1 MLRRLLFPAAVFAAT
16 VCWMALQKPLFLLFY
31 HARAASASAADWWA
45 VVRHGLSLDCTVAG
59 YVASLP
65 ALAVLASWW
74 LPASWTGALRRA
86 LRCWLALASVVT
98 AAIFAVDLG
107 LYGYWGFRLDGSVLV
122 YLSDPKEALA
132 SVTWGEALRQL
143 AIFALCGGGMIATL
157 LPLARLFRA
166 GGGEKPLRLRA
177 GGSLLSLL
185 ACGLLFLA
193 IRGGVTVAVAN
204 VSKVYFSKDMFLNHA
219 AVNPV
224 FSFLSSVGDRREYAE
239 AYPFFGEERRRELF
253 DDVRGN
259 RPGADDGTPSLLRTQ
274 RPDVVLVLLESF
286 GRTIMDDTV
295 GGRPV
300 MPNMQRLKREG
311 VWFEN
316 FFANSYRTDRGEVA
330 VLCGF
335 PAQTTM
341 SLMKLPRKNASL
353 PSLARSLG
361 REGYRSLFV
370 YGGDLNFTD
379 QASFMYATGWERL
392 LWQKQMRLDAPTS
405 KWGYADDVVADL
417 FADEVEALGR
427 AEEPFLAGWLTLS
440 SHEPFDVPCD
450 AFDDRLLNA
459 MAFTDAQVGRLIE
472 RLKASPVW
480 DDLLVVLV
488 ADHAYPYPEG
498 LSYNEPLRH
507 RIPMLWLGG
516 AVAAPAEVETYA
528 SQIDLCATLLAQL
541 GISHGE
547 FDYSKNIFGSEPPR
561 RFGYWC
567 FSDGFGFIDEAGET
581 VYDHTSGRVVRS
593 CGEGSEERL
602 DRGKA
607 LLQTTYEDIGRR

>member
-1 MLRRLLFPAAVFAAT
+1 MLRRLSFPAAVFAVT
-16 VCWMALQKPLFLLFY
+16 VCWMALQKPVFLLFY
-31 HARAASASAADWWA
+31 HARAFQASAADWWA
-45 VVRHGLSLDCTVAG
+45 VVRHGLWLDSTVAG
-59 YVASLP
+59 YVAALP

-74 LPASWTGALRRA
+74 MPASWGRTMRKL
-86 LRCWLALASVVT
+86 LRCWLILAAVAT

-107 LYGYWGFRLDGSVLV
+107 LYGYWGFRLDGSVLI
-122 YLSDPKEALA
+122 YLATPSEAMA

-143 AIFALCGGGMIATL
+143 AIFALYAAAMIASYLPLVRLFGTGGGL
-157 LPLARLFRA
+157 S
-166 GGGEKPLRLRA
+166 LRGRA
-177 GGSLLSLL
+177 GGSLLAL
-185 ACGLLFLA
+185 ALCGALFVA
-193 IRGGVTVAVAN
+193 IRGGFTVAVAN

-224 FSFLSSVGDRREYAE
+224 FSFLSSVGERREYAE
-239 AYPFFGEERRRELF
+239 AYPFFGEERCRELF
-253 DDVRGN
+253 DGLRGN
-259 RPGADDGTPSLLRTQ
+259 RSGADDGTPSLLCTQ

-286 GRTIMDDTV
+286 GRTIVDDTV

-300 MPNMQRLKREG
+300 MPNMQRLRREG

-341 SLMKLPRKNASL
+341 SIMKLPRKNASL

-417 FADEVEALGR
+417 FADEVEALSR

-440 SHEPFDVPCD
+440 SHEPFDVPFA

-459 MAFTDAQVGRLIE
+459 MAFTDAQIGRLID
-472 RLKASPVW
+472 RLKASPAW
-480 DDLLVVLV
+480 ENLLVVLV

-516 AVAAPAEVETYA
+516 AVARPAEVDTYA

-541 GISHGE
+541 GISHEE
-547 FDYSKNIFGSEPPR
+547 FDYSKNIFGSEPPH

-567 FSDGFGFIDEAGET
+567 FSDGFGFIDAEGET

-593 CGEGSEERL
+593 SGAGCQERL

>member
-1 MLRRLLFPAAVFAAT
+1 MLRRLSFPAAVFAVT
-16 VCWMALQKPLFLLFY
+16 VCWMALQKPVFLLFY
-31 HARAASASAADWWA
+31 HARAFQASAADWWA
-45 VVRHGLSLDCTVAG
+45 VVRHGLWLDSTVAG
-59 YVASLP
+59 YVAALP

-74 LPASWTGALRRA
+74 MPASWGRTMRRL
-86 LRCWLALASVVT
+86 LRCWLILAAVAT

-107 LYGYWGFRLDGSVLV
+107 LYGYWGFRLDGSVLI
-122 YLSDPKEALA
+122 YLATPSEALA

-143 AIFALCGGGMIATL
+143 AIFALYAAAMIASYLPLVRLFGTGGG
-157 LPLARLFRA
+157 PS
-166 GGGEKPLRLRA
+166 LRGRA
-177 GGSLLSLL
+177 GGSLLAL
-185 ACGLLFLA
+185 ALCGALFVA
-193 IRGGVTVAVAN
+193 IRGGFTVAVAN

-224 FSFLSSVGDRREYAE
+224 FSFLSSVGERREYAE
-239 AYPFFGEERRRELF
+239 AYPFFSEERRRELF
-253 DDVRGN
+253 DGLRGN
-259 RPGADDGTPSLLRTQ
+259 RSGADDGTPSLLCTQ

-286 GRTIMDDTV
+286 GRTIVDDTV

-300 MPNMQRLKREG
+300 MPNMQRLRREG

-341 SLMKLPRKNASL
+341 SIMKLPRKNASL

-417 FADEVEALGR
+417 FADEVEALSR

-440 SHEPFDVPCD
+440 SHEPFDVPFA

-459 MAFTDAQVGRLIE
+459 MAFTDAQIGRLID
-472 RLKASPVW
+472 RLKASPAW
-480 DDLLVVLV
+480 ENLLVVLV

-516 AVAAPAEVETYA
+516 AVARPAEVDTYA

-541 GISHGE
+541 CISHEE
-547 FDYSKNIFGSEPPR
+547 FDYSKNIFGSEPPH

-567 FSDGFGFIDEAGET
+567 FSDGFGFIDAEGEA

-593 CGEGSEERL
+593 SGAGCQERL